1 MYHLKNYLL
10 KAVPQHTYGGAGGE
24 RRCSFYTFMTFSL
37 GGSEWSKNHLLHTL
51 ILQQNT
57 GIIKAEEGVDILNED
72 DSTGVKTDEVYIP
85 SAHCLG
91 KPELEVSFVLRLFLF
106 VVHVYGFTTQ
116 ITYSMTFSLF
126 V

>member
-1 MYHLKNYLL
+1 MSGQRISHI
-10 KAVPQHTYGGAGGE
+10 
-24 RRCSFYTFMTFSL
+24 
-37 GGSEWSKNHLLHTL
+37 LHTL

-57 GIIKAEEGVDILNED
+57 GIIKAEEGVDILNEG
-72 DSTGVKTDEVYIP
+72 DSTDMKTDEVYIP

-106 VVHVYGFTTQ
+106 VVHVYVYGYGFTTQ